1 MQKSNIYVTKD
12 SREMAYY
19 IENGVQPYQLK
30 GYKGVLSAY
39 FYSEDIQDMR
49 ENWYC
54 AIKQYKQERN
64 EYNNGNGKNCE
75 FRPSK

>member
-30 GYKGVLSAY
+30 GHKGVLSAY

-54 AIKQYKQERN
+54 AIQQYRQERN
-64 EYNNGNGKNCE
+64 EYNNGNGKNRE